1 MSCRWALLTW
11 KRMVGRFPLAAA
23 ANANMVAILIR
34 LFTRTPWFLF
44 VCFVSFNYFSDYR
57 GAP

>member
-1 MSCRWALLTW
+1 
-11 KRMVGRFPLAAA
+11 MVGRFPLATA

-44 VCFVSFNYFSDYR
+44 VIFVSFNYFSDHR
-57 GAP
+57 WTP